1 MTIDPTRP
9 GPAGEDRAGS
19 ALGRV
24 LGRLRRAGPPE
35 RMRILTIGGRAIRV
49 AVREGT
55 PGRPPLLLCNG
66 IGVSLELFQP
76 FVDALD
82 PQRPVIRFDMPG
94 IGGSPAPVIPYH
106 LATLPSLLAGLLDQ
120 LGYEQADVLG
130 ISWGG
135 GLAQQFALSR
145 PDRVRRLV
153 LVATG
158 PGALMVPGH
167 PRVLLRML
175 TPRRHRDPGYAARIA
190 GELYGGSA
198 REDPIVAR
206 DLLHATTRLGP
217 ARGYYYQLI
226 SSLGW
231 TSLPRLPKLRP
242 PTLILAGDDDPIIPV
257 VNARIMHRLI
267 PRSTAA
273 RLPRRP
279 PRAGRRPRTPG
290 RRRGGVPRCRP
301 HRRRE
306 PAMTQVTSAHLGE
319 SLGTDFFSVR
329 EQFTDE
335 QWEHFITVR
344 RFVDEEVVP
353 VVGPYWERAEICW
366 PLVKRL
372 PELGIV
378 GEDIKGYGCAGMSP
392 MACGLVTMELHR
404 GDGSLG
410 VFLGVH
416 AGLAMTVDRD
426 VRLGGA
432 EGALAAGHGG
442 QMDKLGAF
450 ALTEP
455 EHGSDSVAL
464 ETSARPDGDG
474 WVLNGRKRWIGLGSV
489 ADLVVVWA
497 RNTEDGQVNG
507 FVVEKGSPG
516 YQARVIE
523 GKVSLRSVWQAEIT
537 LENVRVPGENRLPGA
552 RSFKDTTRVLATTR
566 STCAWGALGH
576 ATAAYDA
583 ALRYAQERRQFGEPL
598 ASFQIIQQRLVSML
612 ADLTAMQL
620 YCLQIGRLAEAGRLT
635 PTVAGLA
642 KMHNTRK
649 ARAIT
654 AEARDMLGGNG
665 ILLDYQ
671 VMRHMVDMEA
681 IHTFE
686 GTETMQTLIVGR
698 AITGIGAF
706 T

>member
-1 MTIDPTRP
+1 MK
-9 GPAGEDRAGS
+9 E
-19 ALGRV
+19 
-24 LGRLRRAGPPE
+24 
-35 RMRILTIGGRAIRV
+35 LTMAQV
-49 AVREGT
+49 ASE
-55 PGRPPLLLCNG
+55 
-66 IGVSLELFQP
+66 
-76 FVDALD
+76 
-82 PQRPVIRFDMPG
+82 
-94 IGGSPAPVIPYH
+94 
-106 LATLPSLLAGLLDQ
+106 
-120 LGYEQADVLG
+120 
-130 ISWGG
+130 
-135 GLAQQFALSR
+135 
-145 PDRVRRLV
+145 
-153 LVATG
+153 
-158 PGALMVPGH
+158 
-167 PRVLLRML
+167 
-175 TPRRHRDPGYAARIA
+175 
-190 GELYGGSA
+190 
-198 REDPIVAR
+198 
-206 DLLHATTRLGP
+206 
-217 ARGYYYQLI
+217 
-226 SSLGW
+226 
-231 TSLPRLPKLRP
+231 
-242 PTLILAGDDDPIIPV
+242 
-257 VNARIMHRLI
+257 
-267 PRSTAA
+267 
-273 RLPRRP
+273 
-279 PRAGRRPRTPG
+279 
-290 RRRGGVPRCRP
+290 
-301 HRRRE
+301 
-306 PAMTQVTSAHLGE
+306 HLGE

-329 EQFTDE
+329 EQFTEE
-335 QWEHFITVR
+335 QWSHFITVR

-410 VFLGVH
+410 VMLGVH
-416 AGLAMTVDRD
+416 AGLAMITIAMCGSEEQKARW
-426 VRLGGA
+426 LPA
-432 EGALAAGHGG
+432 MAA
-442 QMDKLGAF
+442 MDKLGAF

-537 LENVRVPGENRLPGA
+537 LDNVRVPAENRLPGA

-566 STCAWGALGH
+566 STCAWGALG
-576 ATAAYDA
+576 
-583 ALRYAQERRQFGEPL
+583 
-598 ASFQIIQQRLVSML
+598 SFQIIQQRLVSML

-649 ARAIT
+649 ARVIT